1 MSTRN
6 EARRKIEIAISA
18 LCHRFYTKPTE
29 RFKLANFAKEYGISG
44 SRISKEFKKRFGEPP
59 LLYISIERLGIA
71 ISEILNNPELS
82 LGEASIRAGFRARAH
97 MAIISSHV
105 LRMSLSE
112 LNKAIKSWVI

>member
-18 LCHRFYTKPTE
+18 LCHRFCTKPTE
-29 RFKLANFAKEYGISG
+29 RFKLTNFAKEHGIG
-44 SRISKEFKKRFGEPP
+44 GPRISKEFKERFGDPP

-71 ISEILNNPELS
+71 IAEILNNPDLS
-82 LGEASIRAGFRARAH
+82 LEEASTRAGFRARQH

-105 LRMSLSE
+105 LGMNLLE
-112 LNKAIKSWVI
+112 LKRAIKNGEI